1 MSALLRRGMSMVAL
15 LLFAANVCAQVNL
28 EVNTPALVALR
39 AAMQQRHNQLA
50 PLYASGALGLTR
62 DGDVALRDATAVPIA
77 QRQQASALV
86 AAENRD
92 RAALYREIARANN
105 HPEWENDIRATF
117 AQRWIEKAQSGWY
130 YQNNAGNW
138 VRK

>member
-105 HPEWENDIRATF
+105 HPEWENDIRSTF
-117 AQRWIEKAQSGWY
+117 AQRWIEKAQPGWY
-130 YQNNAGNW
+130 YQNGAGGW
-138 VRK
+138 ARK